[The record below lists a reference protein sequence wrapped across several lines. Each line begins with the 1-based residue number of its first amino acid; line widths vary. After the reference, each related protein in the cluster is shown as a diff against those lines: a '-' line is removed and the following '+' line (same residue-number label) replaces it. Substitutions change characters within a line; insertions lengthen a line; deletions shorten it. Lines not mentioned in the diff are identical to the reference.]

1 MVKEMLDILDIF
13 ELKGEQYK
21 VLENN
26 DHYVVVNSKNIAL
39 VAVSDPADAK
49 ERFTEAYEKL
59 EDFTG
64 VQINELKENEDFMN
78 VVNNVN
84 ESVNKGLDKL
94 NEFTS
99 RPDVQKKIDKA
110 KDQAINLAEKS
121 TEALKKWLKNDKK
134 ESDND

>member
-1 MVKEMLDILDIF
+1 MK
-13 ELKGEQYK
+13 KYYEQFINDPK
-21 VLENN
+21 VAQT
-26 DHYVVVNSKNIAL
+26 Y
-39 VAVSDPADAK
+39 ADAK
-49 ERFTEAYEKL
+49 EKFAETVEKL

-64 VQINELKENEDFMN
+64 VQINKLKENEDFMN

>member
-1 MVKEMLDILDIF
+1 
-13 ELKGEQYK
+13 
-21 VLENN
+21 
-26 DHYVVVNSKNIAL
+26 
-39 VAVSDPADAK
+39 
-49 ERFTEAYEKL
+49 
-59 EDFTG
+59 
-64 VQINELKENEDFMN
+64 MN

-110 KDQAINLAEKS
+110 KDQAINLAKKS